1 MHFAN
6 YDYSKSKDERDYNYQ
21 VGRDKVSDEQWQ
33 KEYDLALQQYE
44 DSKKKAS
51 SSGSSSGRSGGN
63 ITGAFTGN
71 DDIIQEATL
80 SDSGQKLLQ
89 TIQKGQSMSGGVV
102 GNYISKQF
110 SNKNNLRNYIYNQ
123 IGNTI
128 SEEDADILANKL
140 GL

>member
-1 MHFAN
+1 MNFAN

-44 DSKKKAS
+44 LSKKKAS
-51 SSGSSSGRSGGN
+51 SSGSSGGN
-63 ITGAFTGN
+63 IIGDFTGN